1 MPTFCDLCQLPLSA
15 GTPRK
20 NTARVAVH
28 QGRKYIFCSAPCQ
41 WIFLEE
47 PERYANHQDVVKRV
61 LSGEAP
67 AELPNLLTEYF
78 RLTPETWGKDVH
90 HGSYEWLAALKATAT

>member
-1 MPTFCDLCQLPLSA
+1 
-15 GTPRK
+15 
-20 NTARVAVH
+20 
-28 QGRKYIFCSAPCQ
+28 
-41 WIFLEE
+41 
-47 PERYANHQDVVKRV
+47 VVKRV

-90 HGSYEWLAALKATAT
+90 HGSYEWLASLKATAT